1 MKTALAQL
9 RAKTD
14 RELAVLIRKEFE
26 RAIELTA
33 EGRYAEA
40 AKIGEQARALLSVAN
55 LPVQER
61 ARIAEGQAVFQSFEP
76 KSTGRSAGRAG
87 TGRNHGRVAPK
98 GVARPGESATGRVR
112 GPGRRKSPTRS
123 APRKCTTTSR
133 TTGRSRSTAT
143 WN

>member
-40 AKIGEQARALLSVAN
+40 AKIGEQARALLAVAN
-55 LPVQER
+55 LPAQER
-61 ARIAEGQAVFQSFEP
+61 ARIERMFTVP
-76 KSTGRSAGRAG
+76 
-87 TGRNHGRVAPK
+87 
-98 GVARPGESATGRVR
+98 AT
-112 GPGRRKSPTRS
+112 
-123 APRKCTTTSR
+123 AC
-133 TTGRSRSTAT
+133 A
-143 WN
+143 